1 MENPWWPFERGQ
13 LPFKYI
19 SMWLKGNAEVW
30 SPHLLLFQEKVETPI
45 FMGNVRINL
54 LSIKFKEKMYRPVKY
69 TRAVLQ
75 EPVRSIQQG

>member
-1 MENPWWPFERGQ
+1 MVALRKGAAAIQIHLNVAKRKCRG
-13 LPFKYI
+13 LVTTP
-19 SMWLKGNAEVW
+19 
-30 SPHLLLFQEKVETPI
+30 LLFQEKVETPI